1 VVKRFKTGQ
10 SRKKRRSNEGR
21 PKKNAPLRDKGTP
34 ELQIKRIMIV
44 NGGNPHMSTTPIDI
58 MFERSMINQNE
69 YNSGLIYHYL
79 HSRVFS
85 KPFPESN
92 TGKLA
97 EPIRSRQASSKVTK
111 RDVENWIVFKDITSF
126 IIHEVGQMTYNCMKN
141 LIIYQE
147 HPTYLLHNQIRIK
160 DNHHKEMVK
169 NALKSVTKFFDNAR
183 RKKN

>member
-1 VVKRFKTGQ
+1 MVKRFKTGQ

-34 ELQIKRIMIV
+34 ELQIKRIMLV
-44 NGGNPHMSTTPIDI
+44 NGGNPSMSTTPIDI

-126 IIHEVGQMTYNCMKN
+126 IIHEVGQMTYDCMKN

>member
-1 VVKRFKTGQ
+1 MVKRFKTGQ

-21 PKKNAPLRDKGTP
+21 PQKNAPLRDKGTP

-126 IIHEVGQMTYNCMKN
+126 IIHEVGQMTYDCMKN
-141 LIIYQE
+141 LIIYQD
-147 HPTYLLHNQIRIK
+147 NQ
-160 DNHHKEMVK
+160 
-169 NALKSVTKFFDNAR
+169 
-183 RKKN
+183 

>member
-1 VVKRFKTGQ
+1 MVKRFKTGQ

-21 PKKNAPLRDKGTP
+21 PQKNAPLRDKGTP

>member
-21 PKKNAPLRDKGTP
+21 PQKNAPLRDKGTP

>member
-1 VVKRFKTGQ
+1 MVKRFKTGQ

-21 PKKNAPLRDKGTP
+21 PQKNAPLRDKGTP

-126 IIHEVGQMTYNCMKN
+126 IIHEVGQMTYDCMKN

-169 NALKSVTKFFDNAR
+169 NALKSVTKFFDNAK

>member
-1 VVKRFKTGQ
+1 MVKRFKTGQ